1 MQTTL
6 DEATQFNAV
15 EMHAVRRPSGAR
27 WAASAAPTP
36 ADWGEPQ
43 PSAPS
48 VPRTPRVAAEA
59 SRQGRGSGR
68 GSGQVEAGGVDEE
81 LMFGIGGSMTTGRIM
96 SAVPARFQSSEA
108 LSSDPSVEPVRGL
121 LALRL
126 DTHAHTRTHTHARTQ
141 VRGVLDRPLQDQK
154 IEIDA
159 SPSMVTGTAD
169 PPAAGRATGPMRL
182 SPLPPSARGLRA
194 NMQGVAAGATAASVQ
209 VGGSDGALPP
219 AADSSAVD
227 TFDNLVA
234 SQPPRARHGVQ
245 AELEPAGRD
254 IDV

>member
-1 MQTTL
+1 MQYQH
-6 DEATQFNAV
+6 DSN
-15 EMHAVRRPSGAR
+15 RRKR
-27 WAASAAPTP
+27 CHQTP
-36 ADWGEPQ
+36 ALNRCVGC
-43 PSAPS
+43 
-48 VPRTPRVAAEA
+48 
-59 SRQGRGSGR
+59 
-68 GSGQVEAGGVDEE
+68 
-81 LMFGIGGSMTTGRIM
+81 L
-96 SAVPARFQSSEA
+96 
-108 LSSDPSVEPVRGL
+108 LLGL
-121 LALRL
+121 THTH
-126 DTHAHTRTHTHARTQ
+126 THAHTRTHTHARTQ

-194 NMQGVAAGATAASVQ
+194 NMQGVAAGAAAASVQ